1 MSSSTTSSS
10 NNNMSDV
17 DRLFASFKC
26 GLTPPKSATRERKRS
41 KRRLEQVSSNLET
54 PSESPGP
61 RSPEEE
67 LRTPLSRIRKTNIES
82 SIEKLK
88 SAVTRAQ
95 SIGCGKQFSPIVFYG
110 SPCGIPPKKPTRMLW
125 RMLRE
130 ICPNVSQQN
139 ILSIRKEV
147 WMTFPRQDEAMKFAK
162 GQEDVHVFS
171 YQDHF
176 NGQRRFLVST
186 YTEFW
191 RRYNNMNPKFRHHY
205 EVIQAGLPC
214 HLYFDLEFN
223 KKVNTGKNGEEM
235 VDLLISVVLEAFHE
249 KYAIQGD
256 HDWVVELDSSNEGIS
271 VDLFKIRRQLS
282 LALFVDQNIGTTATE
297 IEIGDNERHQC
308 YQIVAIVALPHYSIV
323 GFRDNAIMMASRS
336 GLRENRNRE
345 RLTRRGTSLH
355 RDFCVTLVSNK
366 VESGEKL
373 HRRKTIVGCFYDMNS
388 DFPHVMTLTISL
400 FAFADK
406 FSRHIIVRI
415 PKTAFKDNSHAGAF
429 VSEICSR
436 ILNAREKDKSF
447 EKLFVMKDSS
457 NNESA
462 GQLFVDT
469 AVYSRNRCFRLPLSS
484 KAGKRS
490 VLLPTKRFKC
500 KDLGEEDI
508 FMASLICNMDVD
520 CKTYLVCKTDLD
532 CVKTLHFDT
541 EENSNVSNSTQIPPE
556 FTLGTS
562 TSDVS
567 TTYFMGKSPFPF
579 LDKFILSVASVG
591 NIPVIYV
598 VDLRMAVYYQKC
610 HDPDCRG
617 YRSPSR
623 QIPVHVFSN
632 PSDVIGS
639 FGLLD
644 DEQPVDDKLR
654 HQLDDNKEQ
663 NLLQFKDTVEDNS
676 NDSWWLEA
684 IRVVEEMEN
693 KQTKT
698 EEVIDEDEEWWQAVE
713 STASQVELTCSSQ
726 QELCAI

>member
-256 HDWVVELDSSNEGIS
+256 HDWVVELDSSNE
-271 VDLFKIRRQLS
+271 
-282 LALFVDQNIGTTATE
+282 
-297 IEIGDNERHQC
+297 
-308 YQIVAIVALPHYSIV
+308 
-323 GFRDNAIMMASRS
+323 
-336 GLRENRNRE
+336 
-345 RLTRRGTSLH
+345 
-355 RDFCVTLVSNK
+355 
-366 VESGEKL
+366 
-373 HRRKTIVGCFYDMNS
+373 
-388 DFPHVMTLTISL
+388 
-400 FAFADK
+400 DK

-591 NIPVIYV
+591 NIPGNIHSWYYFSEFGLMVYSMTKNRYCERIGRQHKSNNVIYV

>member
-1 MSSSTTSSS
+1 MSSSTTSSSSS

-41 KRRLEQVSSNLET
+41 KRRLEQVSSNHET

-256 HDWVVELDSSNEGIS
+256 HDWVVELDSSNEGF
-271 VDLFKIRRQLS
+271 LLLTK
-282 LALFVDQNIGTTATE
+282 
-297 IEIGDNERHQC
+297 GDNERHQC

-336 GLRENRNRE
+336 GLRENRNRV

-373 HRRKTIVGCFYDMNS
+373 HRRKPG
-388 DFPHVMTLTISL
+388 HVQIADS
-400 FAFADK
+400 DK

-591 NIPVIYV
+591 NIPGNIHSWYYFSEFGLMVYSMTKNRYCERIGRQHKSNNVIYV

-684 IRVVEEMEN
+684 IRVVEDMEN

>member
-1 MSSSTTSSS
+1 MSSSTTSSSSS

-41 KRRLEQVSSNLET
+41 KRRLEQVSSNHET

-256 HDWVVELDSSNEGIS
+256 HDWVVELDSSNE
-271 VDLFKIRRQLS
+271 
-282 LALFVDQNIGTTATE
+282 
-297 IEIGDNERHQC
+297 
-308 YQIVAIVALPHYSIV
+308 
-323 GFRDNAIMMASRS
+323 
-336 GLRENRNRE
+336 
-345 RLTRRGTSLH
+345 
-355 RDFCVTLVSNK
+355 
-366 VESGEKL
+366 
-373 HRRKTIVGCFYDMNS
+373 
-388 DFPHVMTLTISL
+388 
-400 FAFADK
+400 DK

-591 NIPVIYV
+591 NIPGNIHSWYYFSEFGLMVYSMTKNRYCERIGRQHKSNNVIYV

-684 IRVVEEMEN
+684 IRVVEDMEN

-698 EEVIDEDEEWWQAVE
+698 EQEVIDEDEEWWQAVE

>member
-256 HDWVVELDSSNEGIS
+256 HDWVVELDSSNE
-271 VDLFKIRRQLS
+271 
-282 LALFVDQNIGTTATE
+282 
-297 IEIGDNERHQC
+297 
-308 YQIVAIVALPHYSIV
+308 
-323 GFRDNAIMMASRS
+323 
-336 GLRENRNRE
+336 
-345 RLTRRGTSLH
+345 
-355 RDFCVTLVSNK
+355 
-366 VESGEKL
+366 
-373 HRRKTIVGCFYDMNS
+373 
-388 DFPHVMTLTISL
+388 
-400 FAFADK
+400 DK

-591 NIPVIYV
+591 NIPGNIHSWYYFSEFGLMVYSMTKNRYCERIGRQHKSNNVIYV

-698 EEVIDEDEEWWQAVE
+698 EQEVIDEDEEWWQAVE

>member
-1 MSSSTTSSS
+1 MSSSTTSSSSS

-41 KRRLEQVSSNLET
+41 KRRLEQVSSNHET

-256 HDWVVELDSSNEGIS
+256 HDWVVELDSSNE
-271 VDLFKIRRQLS
+271 
-282 LALFVDQNIGTTATE
+282 
-297 IEIGDNERHQC
+297 
-308 YQIVAIVALPHYSIV
+308 
-323 GFRDNAIMMASRS
+323 
-336 GLRENRNRE
+336 
-345 RLTRRGTSLH
+345 
-355 RDFCVTLVSNK
+355 
-366 VESGEKL
+366 
-373 HRRKTIVGCFYDMNS
+373 
-388 DFPHVMTLTISL
+388 
-400 FAFADK
+400 DK

-591 NIPVIYV
+591 NIPGNIHSWYYFSEFGLMVYSMTKNRYCERIGRQHKSNNVIYV

-684 IRVVEEMEN
+684 IRVVEDMEN

>member
-256 HDWVVELDSSNEGIS
+256 HDWVVELDSSNE
-271 VDLFKIRRQLS
+271 
-282 LALFVDQNIGTTATE
+282 
-297 IEIGDNERHQC
+297 
-308 YQIVAIVALPHYSIV
+308 
-323 GFRDNAIMMASRS
+323 
-336 GLRENRNRE
+336 
-345 RLTRRGTSLH
+345 
-355 RDFCVTLVSNK
+355 
-366 VESGEKL
+366 
-373 HRRKTIVGCFYDMNS
+373 
-388 DFPHVMTLTISL
+388 
-400 FAFADK
+400 DK

-591 NIPVIYV
+591 NIPGNIHSWYYFSEFGLMVYSMTKNRYCERIGRQHKSNNVIYV

-698 EEVIDEDEEWWQAVE
+698 EVSSMV
-713 STASQVELTCSSQ
+713 STS
-726 QELCAI
+726 

>member
-1 MSSSTTSSS
+1 MSSSTTSSSSS

-41 KRRLEQVSSNLET
+41 KRRLEQVSSNHET

-256 HDWVVELDSSNEGIS
+256 HDWVVELDSSNE
-271 VDLFKIRRQLS
+271 
-282 LALFVDQNIGTTATE
+282 
-297 IEIGDNERHQC
+297 
-308 YQIVAIVALPHYSIV
+308 
-323 GFRDNAIMMASRS
+323 
-336 GLRENRNRE
+336 
-345 RLTRRGTSLH
+345 
-355 RDFCVTLVSNK
+355 
-366 VESGEKL
+366 
-373 HRRKTIVGCFYDMNS
+373 
-388 DFPHVMTLTISL
+388 
-400 FAFADK
+400 DK

-591 NIPVIYV
+591 NIPGNIHSWYYFSEFGLMVYSMTKNRYCERIGRQHKSNNVIYV

-684 IRVVEEMEN
+684 IRVVEDMEN

-698 EEVIDEDEEWWQAVE
+698 ENYIQVPLNYHINWYPKYPIYVVLNVNGDEFFVRVERSSRRRCLWKINVQNGVPTLADPWYQYLANNDLMPGDEVVFYYTFMDGTSCIG
-713 STASQVELTCSSQ
+713 SN
-726 QELCAI
+726 

>member
-256 HDWVVELDSSNEGIS
+256 HDWVVELDSSNE
-271 VDLFKIRRQLS
+271 
-282 LALFVDQNIGTTATE
+282 
-297 IEIGDNERHQC
+297 
-308 YQIVAIVALPHYSIV
+308 
-323 GFRDNAIMMASRS
+323 
-336 GLRENRNRE
+336 
-345 RLTRRGTSLH
+345 
-355 RDFCVTLVSNK
+355 
-366 VESGEKL
+366 
-373 HRRKTIVGCFYDMNS
+373 
-388 DFPHVMTLTISL
+388 
-400 FAFADK
+400 DK

-591 NIPVIYV
+591 NIPGNIHSWYYFSEFGLMVYSMTKNRYCERIGRQHKSNNVIYV

-698 EEVIDEDEEWWQAVE
+698 EVSSMQEVIDEDEEWWQAVE

>member
-1 MSSSTTSSS
+1 MSSSTTSSSSS

-41 KRRLEQVSSNLET
+41 KRRLEQVSSNHET

-256 HDWVVELDSSNEGIS
+256 HDWVVELDSSNE
-271 VDLFKIRRQLS
+271 
-282 LALFVDQNIGTTATE
+282 
-297 IEIGDNERHQC
+297 
-308 YQIVAIVALPHYSIV
+308 
-323 GFRDNAIMMASRS
+323 
-336 GLRENRNRE
+336 
-345 RLTRRGTSLH
+345 
-355 RDFCVTLVSNK
+355 
-366 VESGEKL
+366 
-373 HRRKTIVGCFYDMNS
+373 
-388 DFPHVMTLTISL
+388 
-400 FAFADK
+400 DK

-591 NIPVIYV
+591 NIPGDTCQHNNPTLFVDTMLIGNIHSWYYFSEFGLMVYSMTKNRYCERIGRQHKSNNVIYV

-684 IRVVEEMEN
+684 IRVVEDMEN

>member
-1 MSSSTTSSS
+1 MSSSTTSSSSS

-41 KRRLEQVSSNLET
+41 KRRLEQVSSNHET

-256 HDWVVELDSSNEGIS
+256 HDWVVELDSSNE
-271 VDLFKIRRQLS
+271 
-282 LALFVDQNIGTTATE
+282 
-297 IEIGDNERHQC
+297 
-308 YQIVAIVALPHYSIV
+308 
-323 GFRDNAIMMASRS
+323 
-336 GLRENRNRE
+336 
-345 RLTRRGTSLH
+345 
-355 RDFCVTLVSNK
+355 
-366 VESGEKL
+366 
-373 HRRKTIVGCFYDMNS
+373 
-388 DFPHVMTLTISL
+388 
-400 FAFADK
+400 DK

-500 KDLGEEDI
+500 KDL
-508 FMASLICNMDVD
+508 
-520 CKTYLVCKTDLD
+520 
-532 CVKTLHFDT
+532 
-541 EENSNVSNSTQIPPE
+541 
-556 FTLGTS
+556 
-562 TSDVS
+562 
-567 TTYFMGKSPFPF
+567 
-579 LDKFILSVASVG
+579 
-591 NIPVIYV
+591 
-598 VDLRMAVYYQKC
+598 
-610 HDPDCRG
+610 
-617 YRSPSR
+617 
-623 QIPVHVFSN
+623 
-632 PSDVIGS
+632 
-639 FGLLD
+639 
-644 DEQPVDDKLR
+644 
-654 HQLDDNKEQ
+654 
-663 NLLQFKDTVEDNS
+663 
-676 NDSWWLEA
+676 
-684 IRVVEEMEN
+684 
-693 KQTKT
+693 
-698 EEVIDEDEEWWQAVE
+698 
-713 STASQVELTCSSQ
+713 
-726 QELCAI
+726 